1 MECFFA
7 KYTGDQLAS
16 TKWIMFYYVFFY
28 DIENLGF
35 YWILREHFHNFL
47 IIKTLDEKRLKPLI
61 YNELSLCCKLE
72 FSNPDIFPTWWFKS
86 FIFQTWQNLQFEIS
100 QIYEVGFQWYM
111 DKKIKVWS
119 KESIPLIWVW
129 PKPLSFF
136 INNPFKIYCTRFS
149 CFLGHPVNM
158 I

>member
-72 FSNPDIFPTWWFKS
+72 FSIPISSQPDGLNLLYSKLDRIYSLKYLRSTRLGSNDIWIRKSKFEAKNQFLWF
-86 FIFQTWQNLQFEIS
+86 
-100 QIYEVGFQWYM
+100 GFG
-111 DKKIKVWS
+111 
-119 KESIPLIWVW
+119 P
-129 PKPLSFF
+129 
-136 INNPFKIYCTRFS
+136 NPFLFS
-149 CFLGHPVNM
+149 
-158 I
+158 